1 MPQGVEG
8 AYKSGYIMGQ
18 MKKQGEMN
26 EANEGSLYRE
36 KLDGEIAGPSAGTID
51 GPFQSTMKSS
61 SGKGSGHTPQL
72 GMIMGQSKS
81 HK

>member
-1 MPQGVEG
+1 MPKGVEG

-26 EANEGSLYRE
+26 EANESSLHRE
-36 KLDGEIAGPSAGTID
+36 GLDSHVTGANSGAWEQSA
-51 GPFQSTMKSS
+51 KSS
-61 SGKGSGHTPQL
+61 STSGSAHTKQL

>member
-1 MPQGVEG
+1 MPKGVEG

-18 MKKQGEMN
+18 MSKQGEMN
-26 EANEGSLYRE
+26 EANESSLYRE
-36 KLDGEIAGPSAGTID
+36 GLDSHVMGENSGA
-51 GPFQSTMKSS
+51 FEQSVKSS
-61 SGKGSGHTPQL
+61 STSGSVHTKQL

>member
-1 MPQGVEG
+1 MPQGVKS

-18 MKKQGEMN
+18 MGKQGEMN
-26 EANEGSLYRE
+26 EANESSLYRE
-36 KLDGEIAGPSAGTID
+36 KLDSRVMGENSGAFT
-51 GPFQSTMKSS
+51 QSEKSS
-61 SGKGSGHTPQL
+61 SCKGSVHTGQL